1 MEPLSL
7 SLVRSLSGDNSLAPF
22 HFWWRETVLK
32 SEKVYKWL
40 RLYNWSN
47 CSNSIIS
54 TQQTFVCSKSTIEEG
69 INMLKTPEQRSRR
82 SSGVFDF
89 VVNFEHTLH
98 LFLVFL
104 LLTLNKKIFGYS
116 HERII
121 GRQNFSNFV
130 KKINYILSVIDLF
143 SKAKTACFT
152 CVFEWSDTL
161 HKQVPNLLKIFTMSL
176 QLPRYLMIIHKY
188 CWKKVLKI

>member
-1 MEPLSL
+1 MEPLSLSL

-54 TQQTFVCSKSTIEEG
+54 TQQTFACSKSTIEEG

-104 LLTLNKKIFGYS
+104 LLTLNKEIFAWIQSWTHNREAKLQQLCKKDQLHFVSYRFIFKSKNSLFYLCFRVKWYS
-116 HERII
+116 
-121 GRQNFSNFV
+121 S
-130 KKINYILSVIDLF
+130 
-143 SKAKTACFT
+143 
-152 CVFEWSDTL
+152 
-161 HKQVPNLLKIFTMSL
+161 
-176 QLPRYLMIIHKY
+176 
-188 CWKKVLKI
+188 